1 MSALHHDPP
10 EAIER
15 SEWTTSEL
23 RRIVVRLADGDVVQA
38 GTAINLDGARTL
50 AHSLIREI
58 EHPAGDWPRIG
69 DRHLRPDAVVSVD
82 VLRVDA

>member
-15 SEWTTSEL
+15 SEWTSSEL
-23 RRIVVRLADGDVVQA
+23 RRVVVRLADGDTVQA
-38 GTAINLDGARTL
+38 GTAPTLDSARVL

-58 EHPAGDWPRIG
+58 DHPRGEWPIVG
-69 DRHLRPDAVVSVD
+69 DRLLRPDAVVSVD
-82 VLRVDA
+82 VLRVAS